1 MVFIRSILTC
11 VLLFHAFSVRGFL
24 LNTNTS
30 NHLLS
35 SGQATGYDANTILY
49 LFKKIDNLQ
58 LQIHQQSKT
67 LEAQNKTMETQSKT
81 LEAQNKTMEAQSKT
95 IEAQSKTI
103 EAQSKTLEAQNKTL
117 EAQNKTMEAQ
127 TNVIQELMNITKQEP
142 SAVSLSNDLS
152 ILQMFVR
159 GMIEENH
166 KLSNVSNATD
176 VLALRINSIARSVR
190 LITSSLIDQ
199 GNRMNTTDSEF
210 QQHMNS
216 LNISL
221 ISVVN
226 RVLQLEKDITSSLV
240 THENRMNTMDT
251 EFQQQMTSLNKSLIL
266 TVNRVLQK
274 ENDIFSNCST
284 VSSVLTRLE
293 TNISDINDRIHELGA
308 FGKLS

>member
-95 IEAQSKTI
+95 IEAQSKT
-103 EAQSKTLEAQNKTL
+103 LEAQNKTL

-152 ILQMFVR
+152 ILQMYVR
-159 GMIEENH
+159 GMIDEYY
-166 KLSNVSNATD
+166 KLSNVSTNATN
-176 VLALRINSIARSVR
+176 VLALRVNSMASTVR
-190 LITSSLIDQ
+190 LITSSLTDQ
-199 GNRMNTTDSEF
+199 GNRMNT
-210 QQHMNS
+210 
-216 LNISL
+216 
-221 ISVVN
+221 
-226 RVLQLEKDITSSLV
+226 
-240 THENRMNTMDT
+240 MDG
-251 EFQQQMTSLNKSLIL
+251 EFQQQINSLNKSLISA
-266 TVNRVLQK
+266 VNRVLQDEK
-274 ENDIFSNCST
+274 DCSS
-284 VSSVLTRLE
+284 VSSSLSRIE
-293 TNISDINDRIHELGA
+293 TNMSDINDRIHNLESKVI
-308 FGKLS
+308 FGKFF